1 MTMFLWSDWPLLFA
15 VSPESCVRGMNDRN
29 FFVLTVGALIVLGCG
44 RPHLVATIS
53 PMEATVKAGGVVT
66 LAADQSGFTNEPVMQ
81 WWIQESKR
89 ANPKITCGMFDY
101 LPKDFTGC
109 PFGFV
114 VYRADLAFPGTAVYH
129 APPTPGVYHVTV
141 GILQVSEWNSLEE
154 RTATAAITVTP

>member
-1 MTMFLWSDWPLLFA
+1 
-15 VSPESCVRGMNDRN
+15 MNNRMSLI
-29 FFVLTVGALIVLGCG
+29 FVVGTLMVFGCG
-44 RPHLVATIS
+44 RSHLIATMS

-66 LAADQSGFTNEPVMQ
+66 LVGDQSGFTNAPVMQ

-114 VYRADLAFPGTAVYH
+114 VYRTDLVFPGTAVYH
-129 APPTPGVYHVTV
+129 APPTPGVYHVTL
-141 GILQVSEWNSLEE
+141 GILQASEWNSLEE